1 MNFIAFKS
9 VFSVRQRILVT
20 PLVVF
25 CGTLQCTVAVVVMAL
40 DFGAR
45 DLSLRLGLVYV
56 VLWVAFLRQDTILSL
71 CLAPPGVPMGAA
83 ELLGKLD
90 KILGDNLQW
99 PSFSFRESN
108 FTPRC

>member
-1 MNFIAFKS
+1 MGHCNVLS
-9 VFSVRQRILVT
+9 
-20 PLVVF
+20 
-25 CGTLQCTVAVVVMAL
+25 VAVVVMAL

-71 CLAPPGVPMGAA
+71 SLAPPGVLMGAA

-99 PSFSFRESN
+99 TSFSFRESN
-108 FTPRC
+108 FTLRC

>member
-1 MNFIAFKS
+1 MNFIAFES
-9 VFSVRQRILVT
+9 VFSVWQRILVT
-20 PLVVF
+20 PLVVS
-25 CGTLQCTVAVVVMAL
+25 CGTLQFTVAVVVMAL

-99 PSFSFRESN
+99 PSFSFMASN

>member
-1 MNFIAFKS
+1 MGHCNVLS
-9 VFSVRQRILVT
+9 
-20 PLVVF
+20 
-25 CGTLQCTVAVVVMAL
+25 VAVVVMAL

-45 DLSLRLGLVYV
+45 DLSLRLGLGYV
-56 VLWVAFLRQDTILSL
+56 VLWVAFFRQDNNTR

-99 PSFSFRESN
+99 TSFSFRESN
-108 FTPRC
+108 FTLRC